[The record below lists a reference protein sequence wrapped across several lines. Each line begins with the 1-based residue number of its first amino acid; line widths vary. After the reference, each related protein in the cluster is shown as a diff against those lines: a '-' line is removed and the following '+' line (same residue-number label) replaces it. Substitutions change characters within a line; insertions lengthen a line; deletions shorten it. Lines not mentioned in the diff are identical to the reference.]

1 MAKKLPPL
9 TRHDVTAPTEDTGT
23 RLPGARLLP
32 IERVQPNPWQPRQ
45 HLDPDRLAELIADV
59 AARGIL
65 EPIIVRPIDADR
77 YEVVAGERR
86 YRAALLAGL
95 TQIPAIVRI
104 DMTDAE
110 AREAALVE
118 NLLREDLD
126 IEDEA
131 RFIKALYEEKRSLR
145 AVGDAI
151 HKSYQ
156 YVNRR
161 LKLLDD
167 PQALLDYRQG
177 LINLDHLI
185 SARTQSPDD
194 VALDDLPSSTSDD
207 AVTERNNA
215 EEGGLEEV
223 RFYRSKSAYKP
234 FHKLHLHVR
243 RFSPQDVKPEERPR
257 LRRTLRELI
266 TELTKLEEALAS
278 DTPESTLELE
288 EVPDEPST
296 FSVRHNRT

>member
-32 IERVQPNPWQPRQ
+32 VERVQPNPWQPRQ
-45 HLDPDRLAELIADV
+45 HANPERLAELIADV

-65 EPIIVRPIDADR
+65 EPIIVRPIDGDR

-95 TQIPAIVRI
+95 TQVPAIVRV

-131 RFIKALYEEKRSLR
+131 RFIKALYEEKQSLR

-185 SARTQSPDD
+185 AARTQSPDD
-194 VALDDLPSSTSDD
+194 IAMDDLPSAAHDD
-207 AVTERNNA
+207 AVTGRNNP
-215 EEGGLEEV
+215 GDSGLEEV

-234 FHKLHLHVR
+234 FHKLQLHVR
-243 RFSPQDVKPEERPR
+243 RLSPEDVKPDERPR
-257 LRRTLRELI
+257 LRRTLRDLI
-266 TELTKLEEALAS
+266 AELTKLEEALAS
-278 DTPESTLELE
+278 DTPDPTVELE
-288 EVPDEPST
+288 EVPDDPST
-296 FSVRHNRT
+296 WTVRHNRT